1 MSKKKS
7 IMEFGESFLR
17 TLSEQCIQT
26 CGRSL
31 SAVQFP
37 VFKKF
42 LSLRIKR
49 EIQFYYICLDMAETL
64 VETGTGLDKHEV
76 EDIIEESKLLDK
88 KFKRD
93 IMLLPLRVDF
103 DYDVIIP
110 LRKERTVFQ
119 VGLFTKLLKSG
130 GEVYEEMAHAA
141 FSKDEFVDIH
151 NEILELYAEEAFVIN
166 LALRS
171 VIEIDTEGTA
181 YRVHCSMLD
190 IGVKLNREIADR
202 IFAGNSLDK

>member
-1 MSKKKS
+1 MSKKRS
-7 IMEFGESFLR
+7 IMEFGEWFLK
-17 TLSEQCIQT
+17 TLSEQCIQS

-42 LSLRIKR
+42 LLMRIKR

-64 VETGTGLDKHEV
+64 VETGTDLDEYEV
-76 EDIIEESKLLDK
+76 EDIIEESMILDK

-93 IMLLPLRVDF
+93 IMLMPLRVNF
-103 DYDVIIP
+103 DYDVIVP
-110 LRKERTVFQ
+110 LRRERTVFQ
-119 VGLFTKLLKSG
+119 IGLFTKLLKSG
-130 GEVYEEMAHAA
+130 GEKYEEMAQKA
-141 FSKDEFVDIH
+141 FNRDEFIDIH
-151 NEILELYAEEAFVIN
+151 NEILELYAEEAFIIN

-171 VIEIDTEGTA
+171 VIDIDAEGTA

-202 IFAGNSLDK
+202 IFS